1 MLPPVL
7 RVQPRLEQLWAD
19 AGYAGGTLAQDLRAH
34 AAHPALRLDIVKRSD
49 PTPKGFVVQPKR
61 WIIERTFGWLMQ
73 ARRLARDY
81 ETNTASSEA
90 MILLQA
96 SRIML
101 RSLAK

>member
-1 MLPPVL
+1 
-7 RVQPRLEQLWAD
+7 
-19 AGYAGGTLAQDLRAH
+19 
-34 AAHPALRLDIVKRSD
+34 
-49 PTPKGFVVQPKR
+49 
-61 WIIERTFGWLMQ
+61 MQ

>member
-1 MLPPVL
+1 M
-7 RVQPRLEQLWAD
+7 
-19 AGYAGGTLAQDLRAH
+19 
-34 AAHPALRLDIVKRSD
+34 
-49 PTPKGFVVQPKR
+49 QPKR

-81 ETNTASSEA
+81 ETKTTSSEA
-90 MILLQA
+90 MILVQA